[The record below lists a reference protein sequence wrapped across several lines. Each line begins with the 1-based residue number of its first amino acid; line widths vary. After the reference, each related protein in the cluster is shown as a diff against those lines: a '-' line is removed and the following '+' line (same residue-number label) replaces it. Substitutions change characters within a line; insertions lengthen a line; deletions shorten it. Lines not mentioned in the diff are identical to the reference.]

1 MFILREKEV
10 NVGRQRELDLVKGF
24 LMIMIIFIHSFQTI
38 GNMEAVTSNAHMV
51 LFTLFMPTGA
61 CLYLFAMGFGSVFTR
76 HSKPEDMVKNGVK
89 LLLYQGLSNLCYA
102 AAIVISFGI
111 RNLIAGESAVCSA
124 YVCKYIFYIGY
135 VLSCTGYIQEIRSKP
150 ERLYNKC
157 HNSSNHIAICKI
169 AGF

>member
-89 LLLYQGLSNLCYA
+89 LLLYQGLSNLCY
-102 AAIVISFGI
+102 
-111 RNLIAGESAVCSA
+111 
-124 YVCKYIFYIGY
+124 
-135 VLSCTGYIQEIRSKP
+135 
-150 ERLYNKC
+150 LYDDSDQLWYKKSDC
-157 HNSSNHIAICKI
+157 R
-169 AGF
+169 

>member
-1 MFILREKEV
+1 MLSLREEEV

-24 LMIMIIFIHSFQTI
+24 LMVMIIFIHSFQTI

-76 HSKPEDMVKNGVK
+76 HSRPEDMVKNGVK
-89 LLLYQGLSNLCYA
+89 LLVYQGLSNLCYA

-111 RNLIAGESAVCSA
+111 MHIGTSGKQKGCLPYFWQEFVEKNIPCITRNFGWM
-124 YVCKYIFYIGY
+124 
-135 VLSCTGYIQEIRSKP
+135 R
-150 ERLYNKC
+150 
-157 HNSSNHIAICKI
+157 
-169 AGF
+169 GFFHSV